1 MENIYDT
8 DASTVTFAIQAFLPL
23 FLMLVISATLAFI
36 PAYLARKKGYS
47 YGLFWLFG
55 FFLFLPAIIV
65 ACCIEDKTKP
75 KPPAAV
81 YIAQPYAQPYAP
93 PYAPPA
99 APAAPSSSPSPVDE
113 LQRYKDLLDRGVI
126 SQEEYDAVKAK
137 LLNKI

>member
-8 DASTVTFAIQAFLPL
+8 DASTVTVAIQAFLPL
-23 FLMLVISATLAFI
+23 FLMLVISVALAFI
-36 PAYLARKKGYS
+36 PATIARKKGYS
-47 YGLFWLFG
+47 QGLFWLFG

-93 PYAPPA
+93 PAAPP
-99 APAAPSSSPSPVDE
+99 APSSSPSPVDE

>member
-1 MENIYDT
+1 MTKLYADPSVIT
-8 DASTVTFAIQAFLPL
+8 SIITTWASLFFALGL
-23 FLMLVISATLAFI
+23 SAVLGII
-36 PAYLARKKGYS
+36 PATIARKKGYS

-75 KPPAAV
+75 KPPTAV
-81 YIAQPYAQPYAP
+81 YVAQPYVR

-99 APAAPSSSPSPVDE
+99 APAAPSDSPSPVDE
-113 LQRYKDLLDRGVI
+113 LQHYKDLLDRGAI

>member
-1 MENIYDT
+1 MENIYYLPTSNLDYIMI
-8 DASTVTFAIQAFLPL
+8 FLLLFFKLAISVALG
-23 FLMLVISATLAFI
+23 FI

-55 FFLFLPAIIV
+55 FFLFLPALIV

-75 KPPAAV
+75 KPPTTV
-81 YIAQPYAQPYAP
+81 YVAQPYVQ

-99 APAAPSSSPSPVDE
+99 APAAPSDSPSPVDE
-113 LQRYKDLLDRGVI
+113 LQHYKDLLDRGAI

>member
-23 FLMLVISATLAFI
+23 FLMLVISAALAFI

-47 YGLFWLFG
+47 QGLFWLFG
-55 FFLFLPAIIV
+55 FFLFVPAIIV

-75 KPPAAV
+75 KTPTAV
-81 YIAQPYAQPYAP
+81 YVAQPYAPPYAQPYAP
-93 PYAPPA
+93 P
-99 APAAPSSSPSPVDE
+99 APSSSPSPVDE
-113 LQRYKDLLDRGVI
+113 LQRYKDLLDRGAI

>member
-23 FLMLVISATLAFI
+23 FLMLVISAALAFI

-75 KPPAAV
+75 KTPAAV
-81 YIAQPYAQPYAP
+81 YVAQPYT
-93 PYAPPA
+93 PPA
-99 APAAPSSSPSPVDE
+99 APPAPSNAPSPVDE

>member
-1 MENIYDT
+1 MENISADPS
-8 DASTVTFAIQAFLPL
+8 AFAYLTTLLPL
-23 FLMLVISATLAFI
+23 FFLLAISVALAFI
-36 PAYLARKKGYS
+36 PATIARKKGYS
-47 YGLFWLFG
+47 QGLFWLFG

-75 KPPAAV
+75 KPPTAV
-81 YIAQPYAQPYAP
+81 YVAQPYAP

-99 APAAPSSSPSPVDE
+99 APPAPSSSPSPIDE

>member
-23 FLMLVISATLAFI
+23 FLMLVISAALAFI

-75 KPPAAV
+75 KTPTAV
-81 YIAQPYAQPYAP
+81 YVAQPYTP

-99 APAAPSSSPSPVDE
+99 APPAPSSSPSPVDE
-113 LQRYKDLLDRGVI
+113 LQRYKDLLDQGAI

>member
-23 FLMLVISATLAFI
+23 FFMLAISVALGFI
-36 PAYLARKKGYS
+36 PATIARKKGYS
-47 YGLFWLFG
+47 QGLFWLFG

-75 KPPAAV
+75 KPPTAV
-81 YIAQPYAQPYAP
+81 YVAQPYAP

-99 APAAPSSSPSPVDE
+99 APAAPADSTSPVDE

>member
-1 MENIYDT
+1 MENIYYP
-8 DASTVTFAIQAFLPL
+8 STSTLDYIMIFLPL
-23 FLMLVISATLAFI
+23 FLMLVISAALGFI
-36 PAYLARKKGYS
+36 PATIARKKGYS
-47 YGLFWLFG
+47 QGLFWLFG

-75 KPPAAV
+75 KTPTAV
-81 YIAQPYAQPYAP
+81 YVAQPYAQ

-99 APAAPSSSPSPVDE
+99 APAAPSSSPSPIDE
-113 LQRYKDLLDRGVI
+113 LQRYKDLLDQGAI

>member
-1 MENIYDT
+1 MENTYDT

-23 FLMLVISATLAFI
+23 FFMLAISVALGFI
-36 PAYLARKKGYS
+36 PATIARKKGYS
-47 YGLFWLFG
+47 QGLFWLFG
-55 FFLFLPAIIV
+55 LFLFLPALIV

-75 KPPAAV
+75 KPPTAV
-81 YIAQPYAQPYAP
+81 YVAQPYAQPYAP
-93 PYAPPA
+93 PAAPP
-99 APAAPSSSPSPVDE
+99 APSSSPSPVDE

>member
-23 FLMLVISATLAFI
+23 FLMLVISAALAFI

-47 YGLFWLFG
+47 QGLFWLFG

-75 KPPAAV
+75 KPPTAV
-81 YIAQPYAQPYAP
+81 YVAQPYAP

-99 APAAPSSSPSPVDE
+99 APPAPSSSPSPVDE
-113 LQRYKDLLDRGVI
+113 LQRYKDLLDRGAI

>member
-1 MENIYDT
+1 MENKYADPSVLAYLT
-8 DASTVTFAIQAFLPL
+8 TFLPL
-23 FLMLVISATLAFI
+23 FFMLAISVALGFI
-36 PAYLARKKGYS
+36 PATIARKKGYS
-47 YGLFWLFG
+47 QGLFWLFG

-75 KPPAAV
+75 KPPTAV
-81 YIAQPYAQPYAP
+81 YVAQPYVR

-99 APAAPSSSPSPVDE
+99 APAAPSDSPSPVDE
-113 LQRYKDLLDRGVI
+113 LQHYKDLLDRGAI

>member
-1 MENIYDT
+1 MENIYY
-8 DASTVTFAIQAFLPL
+8 LPSSNLDYIMILLLL
-23 FLMLVISATLAFI
+23 FFKLVISAALAFI

-47 YGLFWLFG
+47 QGLFWLFG

-75 KPPAAV
+75 KTPTAV
-81 YIAQPYAQPYAP
+81 YVAQPYAPPYAQPYAP
-93 PYAPPA
+93 P
-99 APAAPSSSPSPVDE
+99 APSSSPSPVDE
-113 LQRYKDLLDRGVI
+113 LQRYKDLLDRGAI

>member
-1 MENIYDT
+1 MENIYYLPTSNLDY
-8 DASTVTFAIQAFLPL
+8 IIIFLLL
-23 FLMLVISATLAFI
+23 FFKLVISAALGFI

-47 YGLFWLFG
+47 QGLFWLFG

-75 KPPAAV
+75 KTPTAV
-81 YIAQPYAQPYAP
+81 YVAQPYAQPYAP
-93 PYAPPA
+93 PAAPP
-99 APAAPSSSPSPVDE
+99 APSSSPSPVDE

-126 SQEEYDAVKAK
+126 PQEEYDAVKAK

>member
-1 MENIYDT
+1 MENIYY
-8 DASTVTFAIQAFLPL
+8 LPSSNLDYIMILLLL
-23 FLMLVISATLAFI
+23 FFKLVISAALGFI

-75 KPPAAV
+75 KTPTAV
-81 YIAQPYAQPYAP
+81 YVAQPYAQPYAP
-93 PYAPPA
+93 PAAPP
-99 APAAPSSSPSPVDE
+99 APSSSPSPVDE

>member
-1 MENIYDT
+1 MENIYYLPTSNLDY
-8 DASTVTFAIQAFLPL
+8 IIIFLLL
-23 FLMLVISATLAFI
+23 FFKLVISAALGFI

-47 YGLFWLFG
+47 QGLFWLFG

-75 KPPAAV
+75 KTPTAV
-81 YIAQPYAQPYAP
+81 YVAQPYAQPYAP
-93 PYAPPA
+93 PAAPP
-99 APAAPSSSPSPVDE
+99 APSSSPSPVDE

>member
-1 MENIYDT
+1 MTKLYADPSVIT
-8 DASTVTFAIQAFLPL
+8 SIITTSASLFFALGL
-23 FLMLVISATLAFI
+23 SAVLGII
-36 PAYLARKKGYS
+36 PATIARKKGYS
-47 YGLFWLFG
+47 QGLFWLFG

-75 KPPAAV
+75 KTPTAV
-81 YIAQPYAQPYAP
+81 YVAQPYTP
-93 PYAPPA
+93 PVAPPA

-113 LQRYKDLLDRGVI
+113 LQRYKDLLDRGAI

>member
-1 MENIYDT
+1 MTKLYADPSVIT
-8 DASTVTFAIQAFLPL
+8 SIITTSASLFFALGL
-23 FLMLVISATLAFI
+23 SAVLGII

-47 YGLFWLFG
+47 QGLFWLFG

-75 KPPAAV
+75 KPPTAV
-81 YIAQPYAQPYAP
+81 YVAQPYTPPAP
-93 PYAPPA
+93 LPA
-99 APAAPSSSPSPVDE
+99 APPAPSSSPSPVDE

>member
-1 MENIYDT
+1 MENIYYLPSSNLDY
-8 DASTVTFAIQAFLPL
+8 IMIFLLL
-23 FLMLVISATLAFI
+23 FFKLVISAALGFI

-75 KPPAAV
+75 KTPTAV
-81 YIAQPYAQPYAP
+81 YVAQPYTP
-93 PYAPPA
+93 PVAPPA

-113 LQRYKDLLDRGVI
+113 LQRYKDLLDRGAI
-126 SQEEYDAVKAK
+126 FQEEYDAVKAK

>member
-23 FLMLVISATLAFI
+23 FLMLVISAALGFI

-47 YGLFWLFG
+47 QGLFWLFG

-75 KPPAAV
+75 KTPTAV
-81 YIAQPYAQPYAP
+81 YVAQPYTP

-99 APAAPSSSPSPVDE
+99 APAAPADSPSPVDE

-126 SQEEYDAVKAK
+126 SQEKYDAVKTK

>member
-1 MENIYDT
+1 MTKLYADPSVIT
-8 DASTVTFAIQAFLPL
+8 SIITTSASLFFALGL
-23 FLMLVISATLAFI
+23 SAVLGII

-47 YGLFWLFG
+47 QGLFWLFG

-75 KPPAAV
+75 KPPTAV
-81 YIAQPYAQPYAP
+81 YVAQPYAP

-99 APAAPSSSPSPVDE
+99 APPAPSSSPSPVDE

>member
-1 MENIYDT
+1 MTKLYADPSVIT
-8 DASTVTFAIQAFLPL
+8 SIITTSASL
-23 FLMLVISATLAFI
+23 FFELGLSAVLGII

-47 YGLFWLFG
+47 QGLFWLFG

-75 KPPAAV
+75 KPPTAV
-81 YIAQPYAQPYAP
+81 YVAQPYAP

-99 APAAPSSSPSPVDE
+99 APPAPADSPSPVDE

>member
-1 MENIYDT
+1 MENISADPS
-8 DASTVTFAIQAFLPL
+8 AFAYLTTLLPL
-23 FLMLVISATLAFI
+23 FFLLAISVALAFI
-36 PAYLARKKGYS
+36 PATIARKKGYS
-47 YGLFWLFG
+47 QGLFWLFG

-93 PYAPPA
+93 PA

-113 LQRYKDLLDRGVI
+113 LQRYKDLLDRGMI

>member
-1 MENIYDT
+1 MTKLYADPSVIT
-8 DASTVTFAIQAFLPL
+8 SIITTSASLFFALGL
-23 FLMLVISATLAFI
+23 SAVLGII
-36 PAYLARKKGYS
+36 PATIARKKGYS
-47 YGLFWLFG
+47 QGLFWLFG

-75 KPPAAV
+75 KTPTAV
-81 YIAQPYAQPYAP
+81 YVAQPYTP

-99 APAAPSSSPSPVDE
+99 APAAPADSPSPVDE

>member
-1 MENIYDT
+1 MENISADPS
-8 DASTVTFAIQAFLPL
+8 AFAYLTTLLPL
-23 FLMLVISATLAFI
+23 FFLLAISVALAFI
-36 PAYLARKKGYS
+36 PATIARKKGYS
-47 YGLFWLFG
+47 QGLFWLFG

-93 PYAPPA
+93 PA

-113 LQRYKDLLDRGVI
+113 LQRYKDLLVQGVI

>member
-1 MENIYDT
+1 MENIYYLPTSNFDYIMI
-8 DASTVTFAIQAFLPL
+8 FLLLFFKLAISVALG
-23 FLMLVISATLAFI
+23 FI

-55 FFLFLPAIIV
+55 FFLFLPALIV

-75 KPPAAV
+75 KPPTAV
-81 YIAQPYAQPYAP
+81 YVAQPYVQ

-99 APAAPSSSPSPVDE
+99 APAAPSDSPSPVDE
-113 LQRYKDLLDRGVI
+113 LQHYKDLLDRGAI

>member
-1 MENIYDT
+1 MENIYY
-8 DASTVTFAIQAFLPL
+8 LPSSNLDYIMILLLL
-23 FLMLVISATLAFI
+23 FFKLVISAALGFI

-75 KPPAAV
+75 KPPTAV
-81 YIAQPYAQPYAP
+81 YVAQPYAQPYAP
-93 PYAPPA
+93 PAAPP
-99 APAAPSSSPSPVDE
+99 APSSSPSPVDE
-113 LQRYKDLLDRGVI
+113 LQRYKDLLDWGVI

>member
-1 MENIYDT
+1 MENIYYLPSSNLDY
-8 DASTVTFAIQAFLPL
+8 IMILLPL
-23 FLMLVISATLAFI
+23 FFLLAISVALAFI
-36 PAYLARKKGYS
+36 PATIARKKGYS
-47 YGLFWLFG
+47 QGLFWLFG

-75 KPPAAV
+75 KTPTAV
-81 YIAQPYAQPYAP
+81 YVAQPYAP

-99 APAAPSSSPSPVDE
+99 PPPAAPAAPSDSPSPVDE

>member
-1 MENIYDT
+1 MENKSADPSVLAYLT
-8 DASTVTFAIQAFLPL
+8 TFLPL
-23 FLMLVISATLAFI
+23 FFMLAISVALGFI
-36 PAYLARKKGYS
+36 PTTIARKKGYS

-75 KPPAAV
+75 KPPTAV
-81 YIAQPYAQPYAP
+81 YVAQPYVR

-99 APAAPSSSPSPVDE
+99 APAAPSDSPSPVDE
-113 LQRYKDLLDRGVI
+113 LQRYKDLLDRGAI

>member
-23 FLMLVISATLAFI
+23 FLMLVISAALAFI

-75 KPPAAV
+75 KTPAAV
-81 YIAQPYAQPYAP
+81 YVAQPYTP

-99 APAAPSSSPSPVDE
+99 APAAPADSPSPVDE
-113 LQRYKDLLDRGVI
+113 LQRYKGLLDRGVI
-126 SQEEYDAVKAK
+126 SQEKYDAVKTK

>member
-23 FLMLVISATLAFI
+23 FLMLVISAALAFI

-47 YGLFWLFG
+47 QGLFWLFG

-75 KPPAAV
+75 KTPTAV
-81 YIAQPYAQPYAP
+81 YVAQPYTPPAP
-93 PYAPPA
+93 PPA

-113 LQRYKDLLDRGVI
+113 LQRYKDLLDQGAI

>member
-1 MENIYDT
+1 MENIYY
-8 DASTVTFAIQAFLPL
+8 LPSSNLDYIMILLLL
-23 FLMLVISATLAFI
+23 FFKLVISAALGFI

-47 YGLFWLFG
+47 QGLFWLFG

-93 PYAPPA
+93 PAAPP
-99 APAAPSSSPSPVDE
+99 APSSSPSPVDE